1 MCTQFATFY
10 DVLNLMARSARASS
24 REAHTHTHRHSYR
37 YCYRQCR
44 LLSSSK
50 INPSHG
56 SPSLSLPLSRFVCLA
71 YQSGG
76 CQSTRRAGYSI
87 VEQLA
92 STCAVRCGLLWAGA
106 GGGWVLGGV
115 SQPCGKVALG
125 FLAYFYA
132 CRLTS
137 LRLSRG
143 ARRQF

>member
-24 REAHTHTHRHSYR
+24 REAHTHRYSSS
-37 YCYRQCR
+37 YCYRQYR

-76 CQSTRRAGYSI
+76 CQSTRRAGCSV

-92 STCAVRCGLLWAGA
+92 STCAVRCGLLWAGT
-106 GGGWVLGGV
+106 GGGCGLGGV